1 MNEEVS
7 RRAEPTTTRRKFP
20 SAARVSRKVFG
31 VNFFAKPGLA
41 TAILLLTPSLILI
54 GAVIAYPMV
63 LGLQYSVSSGSL
75 IKQGGFVGLANYL
88 KLLQSP
94 TFYNSLE
101 FSVGYAIANIAGC
114 YTLGLGLALLMQKG
128 IPGKGIFRVLL
139 LLPWIVPS
147 LVGVVSWRWLVG
159 DEAAF
164 VNRIIKWAGGN
175 PIFFLSNSGWA
186 ILIVIVIKIWRSFP
200 FMMLS
205 LLAALQSIDR
215 TLYEAAAIDG
225 ATPRQMFRYITLPQ
239 IRNISIVL
247 CLMMIIWSVNDFDTP
262 WLLAQGG
269 PANATQNLVILAY
282 RYSFERNDVGMGAAT
297 SFITLFGLM
306 ALVSVV
312 LRLQRKR

>member
-1 MNEEVS
+1 MNTEVS
-7 RRAEPTTTRRKFP
+7 SRAEPATTRRNSP
-20 SAARVSRKVFG
+20 SASRVGRKVFG
-31 VNFFAKPGLA
+31 RGVFAKPGLA

-54 GAVIAYPMV
+54 GAIIAYPMV
-63 LGLQYSVSSGSL
+63 LGLQYSVSTGSL
-75 IKQGGFVGLANYL
+75 IKQGGFVGLANYA
-88 KLLQSP
+88 KLLQSAS
-94 TFYNSLE
+94 FYNSLE
-101 FSVGYAIANIAGC
+101 FSVGFAIANIAGC

-128 IPGKGIFRVLL
+128 IPGQGIFRVLL

-164 VNRIIKWAGGN
+164 VNRIIKWTGGN
-175 PIFFLSNSGWA
+175 PIFFLSNSGWT
-186 ILIVIVIKIWRSFP
+186 ILIVILIKIWRSFP

-239 IRNISIVL
+239 IRNVSIIL

-282 RYSFERNDVGMGAAT
+282 RYTFERNDVGMGAAT

-306 ALVSVV
+306 ALVSIV

>member
-1 MNEEVS
+1 MTV
-7 RRAEPTTTRRKFP
+7 F
-20 SAARVSRKVFG
+20 AR
-31 VNFFAKPGLA
+31 PGLS
-41 TAILLLTPSLILI
+41 TAILLLTPSLVLI
-54 GAVIAYPMV
+54 GGVIAYPMV
-63 LGLQYSVSSGSL
+63 LGLQYSVSTGSL
-75 IKQGGFVGLANYL
+75 LKQGGFVGLANYV

-94 TFYNSLE
+94 AFYYSLE
-101 FSVGYAIANIAGC
+101 FSLGFAIANIAGC
-114 YTLGLGLALLMQKG
+114 YTLALGLALLMQKKL
-128 IPGKGIFRVLL
+128 PGQGVFRVLL
-139 LLPWIVPS
+139 LVPWIVPS

-164 VNRIIKWAGGN
+164 VNRIIKAFGGN

-186 ILIVIVIKIWRSFP
+186 IFIVIVIKIWRSFP

-225 ATPRQMFRYITLPQ
+225 ATPRQIFRYVTLPQ

-247 CLMMIIWSVNDFDTP
+247 CLMMMIWSVNDFDTP

-269 PANATQNLVILAY
+269 PANATQSLVILAY
-282 RYSFERNDVGMGAAT
+282 RYTFERNDVGMGAAT
-297 SFITLFGLM
+297 AFVTLFGLM
-306 ALVSVV
+306 ALVAVV